1 MDVKFSVTT
10 SFLAVYLHSRL
21 ALFAKNRLKE
31 DDEEFFVLL
40 TALRS
45 AGRRRKHARIQ
56 GFVEETVPLYSLSDF
71 KRSFR
76 MSRGT
81 FEVVLEAFANR
92 CEIPQQLDR
101 GGRPPVSVEKHL
113 LITLWFLGNQEPFR
127 SVADRF
133 NVAESCAFKCLRRV
147 CQALKNMAGVFIVW
161 PKGTYSKKKSSFFKS
176 YKLQIKVLHV
186 LQFMRLSM
194 LSCREGG
201 GRGRGRE
208 TRHRKGN

>member
-1 MDVKFSVTT
+1 
-10 SFLAVYLHSRL
+10 
-21 ALFAKNRLKE
+21 
-31 DDEEFFVLL
+31 
-40 TALRS
+40 
-45 AGRRRKHARIQ
+45 
-56 GFVEETVPLYSLSDF
+56 
-71 KRSFR
+71 

-127 SVADRF
+127 SVADCF

-176 YKLQIKVLHV
+176 YKLQIKGVTCSSIYAPINV
-186 LQFMRLSM
+186 KLQGR
-194 LSCREGG
+194 GG
-201 GRGRGRE
+201 GGRGRE